1 MSHYYHANRSKIKY
15 LPASVFES
23 IKRCCLFFLI
33 LFTYS
38 SVRAQSQLPIS
49 VDQLILIPVNG
60 DYVIP
65 IGINSLH
72 IEAHGARGGS
82 ANAAQCSYYG
92 GNAVILKADFTI
104 GFECSGNVSN
114 FVLNPGGKLRFVL
127 GIDGV
132 DESAGFA
139 NQAVFGGGGGGTEV
153 LYQAPNL
160 TTWTL
165 LMVAGGGGG
174 FAGGF
179 ITGDGG
185 GGGGYIYN
193 GDGGS
198 LPVVAGQAG
207 GSTGGNGGASFGNG
221 ANGGF
226 GFGGGGGSHI
236 AGGGGGGYSGGGG
249 GSASGY

>member
-1 MSHYYHANRSKIKY
+1 MSVFYHANISQISY
-15 LPASVFES
+15 LQVSFFEG

-49 VDQLILIPVNG
+49 GDQLILIPVNG

-104 GFECSGNVSN
+104 GFDCSGNVSN

-139 NQAVFGGGGGGTEV
+139 NQAVFGGGGGGTAV

-174 FAGGF
+174 AYGL
-179 ITGDGG
+179 ID
-185 GGGGYIYN
+185 YN
-193 GDGGS
+193 GICIGNNGGD
-198 LPVVAGQAG
+198 AQ
-207 GSTGGNGGASFGNG
+207 TGGNGG
-221 ANGGF
+221 NGG
-226 GFGGGGGSHI
+226 GQYGGKGGS
-236 AGGGGGGYSGGGG
+236 GGSGGCRTAYGCP
-249 GSASGY
+249 SAA